1 MQLELLLAV
10 DSSLSVSDTEFR
22 LQMKGLARAFRN
34 PRVAAAIRAAGDHG
48 IAVAL
53 LQWGNNDQQS
63 LMLDWTYLR
72 TAAEAQAFGHRI
84 SRTPR
89 AFVGPGTAIAAAMNI
104 ALPLFLGNRFRGD
117 RLVMDISG
125 DGIDNRGPPPRRMR
139 DRLVANGI
147 TINGLA
153 ILNEDP
159 DLDYYYSDHII
170 GGNGAFVMVASDYRD
185 FAEAILNKLVRE
197 ISSSPVALSP
207 SPGEAIQAAAS
218 PSAETDTP

>member
-22 LQMKGLARAFRN
+22 LQMEGLARAFRN
-34 PRVAAAIRAAGDHG
+34 PRVAAAIRAAGDQG

-63 LMLDWTYLR
+63 LMLDWTYLG

-89 AFVGPGTAIAAAMNI
+89 AFVGPGTAIAAAMNV
-104 ALPLFLGNRFRGD
+104 ALPLFLGNRFQGD

-125 DGIDNRGPPPRRMR
+125 DGIDNRGPAPRQVR
-139 DRLVANGI
+139 DRLVASGI

-159 DLDYYYSDHII
+159 DLDYYYGDHII
-170 GGNGAFVMVASDYRD
+170 GGTGAFVMVASDYRD

-197 ISSSPVALSP
+197 ISSSPVARSP
-207 SPGEAIQAAAS
+207 RPGGATQAAAS
-218 PSAETDTP
+218 LSAETVTP